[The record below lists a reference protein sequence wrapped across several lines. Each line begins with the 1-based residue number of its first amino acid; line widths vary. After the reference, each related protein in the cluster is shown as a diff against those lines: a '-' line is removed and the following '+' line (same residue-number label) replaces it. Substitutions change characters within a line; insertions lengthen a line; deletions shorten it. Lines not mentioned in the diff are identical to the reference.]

1 VTLDQK
7 RWLVRAQQLKFSQLD
22 VARARADTW
31 RTGLATLTTLLTG
44 ILVVKGK
51 DDVSTLTTP
60 FQVLAA
66 ILLGVALVLL
76 LWATL
81 WLSRALAGPPGEEFL
96 LTGEQLEQWTQGEVR
111 KIERVL
117 FWAPGMAAA
126 SVLIVAAATAVTW
139 FAPTQ
144 PATQGELVQVTESTG
159 EQHCGQLAGTAR
171 HDLILTAPA
180 ALVPLSAV
188 TAITPVATCP

>member
-1 VTLDQK
+1 VTLDSK

-22 VARARADTW
+22 VARARADSW
-31 RTGLATLTTLLTG
+31 RTALATLTTLLTG
-44 ILVVKGK
+44 VLVIKGK
-51 DDVSTLTTP
+51 DNLSTLTTP
-60 FQVLAA
+60 YQVLVA
-66 ILLGVALVLL
+66 IMLGVAFILL
-76 LWATL
+76 LGATL
-81 WLSRALAGPPGEEFL
+81 WVSRALAGPPGEEFL

-111 KIERVL
+111 KIEHAL
-117 FWAPGMAAA
+117 YWAPGLAAA

-144 PATQGELVQVTESTG
+144 PATQAELVRVTESTG

-171 HDLILTAPA
+171 RNLILTAPA

-188 TAITPVATCP
+188 TSVTPVTNCP

>member
-1 VTLDQK
+1 VTLDSK

-31 RTGLATLTTLLTG
+31 RTGLATFTTLLTG
-44 ILVVKGK
+44 VLVVKGK

-60 FQVLAA
+60 YQVLVTA
-66 ILLGVALVLL
+66 LLGVAFVLL

-81 WLSRALAGPPGEEFL
+81 WVSRALAGPPGEEFL
-96 LTGEQLEQWTQGEVR
+96 LTGEQLEAWTQGEVR
-111 KIERVL
+111 KIERAL
-117 FWAPGMAAA
+117 SWAPGMAAA
-126 SVLIVAAATAVTW
+126 SVLTVAAATAVTW
-139 FAPTQ
+139 LAPAQPETQ
-144 PATQGELVQVTESTG
+144 AELVRVTESTG

-180 ALVPLSAV
+180 AMVPLSAV
-188 TAITPVATCP
+188 TAMTPVTTCR